1 MDIDALKE
9 KGKELWELIV
19 KLETEKY
26 DLEEKVKRQDYDV
39 SSSHYSLNSMT
50 IHVCLVERVEGETET
65 TEQTEGHQA
74 WFRS

>member
-1 MDIDALKE
+1 MVEFFLCWAIENVTIPYLGMDIDSLKE

-39 SSSHYSLNSMT
+39 S
-50 IHVCLVERVEGETET
+50 I
-65 TEQTEGHQA
+65 A
-74 WFRS
+74 I

>member
-1 MDIDALKE
+1 MVTFTVCKDDENMYDHSLGMDIDALKE

-39 SSSHYSLNSMT
+39 SSSHNSLNSM
-50 IHVCLVERVEGETET
+50 IIFMFV
-65 TEQTEGHQA
+65 
-74 WFRS
+74 

>member
-1 MDIDALKE
+1 MVTFAICQNDENMYGNSLGMDIDALKE

-39 SSSHYSLNSMT
+39 SSNHNSLNSMN
-50 IHVCLVERVEGETET
+50 
-65 TEQTEGHQA
+65 
-74 WFRS
+74 F

>member
-39 SSSHYSLNSMT
+39 SSSHNSLNSMISLIIVKPKSEVPKSKVPKSRPKGLGLT
-50 IHVCLVERVEGETET
+50 
-65 TEQTEGHQA
+65 Q
-74 WFRS
+74 

>member
-39 SSSHYSLNSMT
+39 SIAIQCTLRGMINN
-50 IHVCLVERVEGETET
+50 HVCL
-65 TEQTEGHQA
+65 
-74 WFRS
+74 FS

>member
-1 MDIDALKE
+1 MVTFAVCKDDENMYDNSLGMDIDALKE

-39 SSSHYSLNSMT
+39 SGNALSRMINT
-50 IHVCLVERVEGETET
+50 CL
-65 TEQTEGHQA
+65 
-74 WFRS
+74 FS

>member
-39 SSSHYSLNSMT
+39 SSSHNSLNEVI
-50 IHVCLVERVEGETET
+50 IHVCLVERAEGETET

-74 WFRS
+74 WFRP